1 MDYELMKESNN
12 NNVSEKSR
20 SNGELPGWIQTNGD
34 LHKMANLSGMYQDW
48 FLDYAS
54 YVILGGLCLIFTMD

>member
-1 MDYELMKESNN
+1 MEESDKN

-20 SNGELPGWIQTNGD
+20 SNGELPDWIQTNGD

-54 YVILGGLCLIFTMD
+54 YVILERAVPYIQ

>member
-1 MDYELMKESNN
+1 MKESDNN
-12 NNVSEKSR
+12 IVSEKSR
-20 SNGELPGWIQTNGD
+20 SNGELPDWIQTNGD

-54 YVILGGLCLIFTMD
+54 YCHIFQMD